1 MNQSNLVSAII
12 TTYNAEKFIEK
23 TVSSVINQSYKN
35 WELIII
41 DDCSSDS
48 TWQLLESFKLKLK
61 NIQIFKNKKNFG
73 ANFSRNLAI
82 SKAKGRFLSLLDHDD
97 FWLPDKFA
105 KQVQFHLAHN
115 CAASCTYYRRYD
127 KKGNIGKLIKP
138 PFINTY
144 NDLLTQNNIGYS
156 TVMIDRSII
165 KNFQMFDFKLSDFPT
180 WLKIIKNNYS
190 FYTLNEDLMRY
201 FYDSSTDSSNKI
213 KISISR
219 WFVLRELEKLSI
231 LYSIYAI
238 IVYFLRS
245 MMKYKSL

>member
-1 MNQSNLVSAII
+1 MNQCNLVSVII
-12 TTYNAEKFIEK
+12 TTYNAEQFIEK
-23 TVSSVINQSYKN
+23 TISSVIEQSYKN
-35 WELIII
+35 WELIVI

-48 TWQLLESFKLKLK
+48 TWQLLESFKLKHK
-61 NIQIFKNKKNFG
+61 NMQIFKNKKNFG
-73 ANFSRNLAI
+73 ATFSRNLAI

-97 FWLPDKFA
+97 FWLSDKIT
-105 KQVQFHLAHN
+105 KQVQFHLTQN
-115 CAASCTYYRRYD
+115 CAASCTHYRRYD
-127 KKGNIGKLIKP
+127 KKGNIGKLIEP

-165 KNFQMFDFKLSDFPT
+165 KNFQMIDFKLSDFPT
-180 WLKIIKNNYS
+180 WLKIIKNHYP

-213 KISISR
+213 KISLSR

-238 IVYFLRS
+238 IVYFFRS